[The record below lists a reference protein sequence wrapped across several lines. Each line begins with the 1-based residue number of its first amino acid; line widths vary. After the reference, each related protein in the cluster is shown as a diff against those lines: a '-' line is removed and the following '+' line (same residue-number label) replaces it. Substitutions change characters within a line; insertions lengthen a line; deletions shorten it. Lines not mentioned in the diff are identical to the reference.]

1 MKGCFRNWWTL
12 TTTCKILFLIQTL
25 KYSKSLTS
33 CCCTLFSCTWWKQ
46 ARFNTHNR
54 TMDFTGPNFTKV
66 STKATQRRQVNVIV
80 SFYLINPVFFVF
92 FFPNALLF
100 MKQKHLYRGLLENS
114 FTERLRKISWKTPLQ
129 ESFLDNATLLENKCL
144 PVHFTQKHTF
154 KWTLWIF

>member
-92 FFPNALLF
+92 FFRMLYYLWNKNIYTEVFWKIALLKDYGKF
-100 MKQKHLYRGLLENS
+100 LGKHLCRS
-114 FTERLRKISWKTPLQ
+114 P
-129 ESFLDNATLLENKCL
+129 FLIM
-144 PVHFTQKHTF
+144 QRY
-154 KWTLWIF
+154 